1 MTKKTTAK
9 KTAKPT
15 TPKTETKSTEKKTK
29 ATAAKAAPSKKA
41 PKPPKVAPA
50 ASAPAIAP
58 AVAAAPDPRLP
69 APGTVIQKRD
79 RHGRVRCECTV
90 EKDGIRFEGKT
101 YSSLSAAAVAAAK
114 DLGLAGKAMNGFV
127 FWGLTK
133 PPRPGADP
141 VAALERAWERYRGVA
156 ESIATDGV
164 SDDKRG
170 KVKALIAK
178 HAQALTG
185 LREKVA

>member
-1 MTKKTTAK
+1 MTKKKSAK
-9 KTAKPT
+9 KTTQPAAQK
-15 TPKTETKSTEKKTK
+15 KTEPKASEKKTK
-29 ATAAKAAPSKKA
+29 APAMKASADSSKKA
-41 PKPPKVAPA
+41 PALSA
-50 ASAPAIAP
+50 AST
-58 AVAAAPDPRLP
+58 AAPVPDQRLP
-69 APGTVIQKRD
+69 APGTVIQKKD

-90 EKDGIRFEGKT
+90 EKDGIRFKGKI

-141 VAALERAWERYRGVA
+141 VATLERAWERYRGVA
-156 ESIATDGV
+156 ESVADDGV
-164 SDDKRG
+164 SEEKRG

>member
-1 MTKKTTAK
+1 MTKKKSAK
-9 KTAKPT
+9 KTTQPAT
-15 TPKTETKSTEKKTK
+15 QKKTK
-29 ATAAKAAPSKKA
+29 APGMKASAPSSKKA
-41 PKPPKVAPA
+41 PVPTKAIPTAISA
-50 ASAPAIAP
+50 ASA
-58 AVAAAPDPRLP
+58 AAPVPDQRLP
-69 APGTVIQKRD
+69 APGTIIQKKD

-90 EKDGIRFEGKT
+90 EKDGIRFKGKT

-156 ESIATDGV
+156 ESVAGDGV
-164 SDDKRG
+164 SDEKRG